1 MKKIFNLT
9 ILSLG
14 FFLLLGSCQ
23 KKEFVQMNSDVKV
36 KAKLSTRNLILT
48 ENTAANNVLEVSWQ
62 EPTVGFEAAP
72 TYYVLIDLPGS
83 DFSGAQEFSAGTDL
97 HKILQGGELNN
108 KLLALGL
115 SGGNPQ
121 DVAVMVRAKLSNYK
135 SVYSDPIPLT
145 VTPYST
151 TLDLSTEWGVV
162 GSGTPG
168 GWGGGDILDLPF
180 YQTDVAGVIVAYVTL
195 KDGEI
200 KFRKNNDWT
209 VNVGDDNNDLTLEP
223 NGANIPVTAGTYKIT
238 FDTGAMTY
246 TIEPYTWGLV
256 GDATPNGWS
265 GPDLKLEYNPYNDD
279 WKAAV
284 TLTAGDIKFRLNNDW
299 TTNYGDTGADGTLD
313 AGGDNITVTA
323 GNYIVTFDPK
333 RGTYSIDS
341 SDLWGLVGDA
351 TPNGWNGPDTKFLP
365 DFGMHPGKFYING
378 ISLTTGEIKVRQND
392 AWGVNYGD
400 DGNDGTLD
408 AGGANIPVNA
418 GTYNIEIDF
427 SASPP
432 SIAIHAWQ

>member
-1 MKKIFNLT
+1 MKKIYKHL
-9 ILSLG
+9 ILLSG
-14 FFLLLGSCQ
+14 IFLILGSCQ
-23 KKEFVQMNSDVKV
+23 KKEFVQIQPLERFDVQ
-36 KAKLSTRNLILT
+36 LSTRTLIL
-48 ENTAANNVLEVSWQ
+48 NKDYPDSNVLQVTWNKPQ
-62 EPTVGFEAAP
+62 VGFSPAP
-72 TYYVLIDLPGS
+72 AYFVQIDLSGS
-83 DFSGAQEFSAGTDL
+83 NFANAQEFPAGNE
-97 HKILQGGELNN
+97 LQRVIKNADINN
-108 KLLALGL
+108 KLLSL
-115 SGGNPQ
+115 SVEGGVPV
-121 DVAVMVRAKLSNYK
+121 DIEVRIKAKFSDYK
-135 SVYSDPIPLT
+135 IVYSEALPLT
-145 VTPYST
+145 VTPYT
-151 TLDLSTEWGVV
+151 TILDLSTEWGVV

-195 KDGEI
+195 QDGEI
-200 KFRKNNDWT
+200 KFRKNNGT

-238 FDTGAMTY
+238 FDTSAMTY

-256 GDATPNGWS
+256 GDATPNGWN
-265 GPDLKLEYNPYNDD
+265 GPDLKLEYNPYNDN

-299 TTNYGDTGADGTLD
+299 ATNYGDTGADGTLD
-313 AGGDNITVTA
+313 TGGDNITVSA

-333 RGTYSIDS
+333 RGTYSLDS

-365 DFGMHPGKFYING
+365 DFGLHPGKFYING
-378 ISLTTGEIKVRQND
+378 ISLTTGAIKVRQND

-408 AGGANIPVNA
+408 ANGANIPVNA

-427 SASPP
+427 AVSPP
-432 SIAIHAWQ
+432 TIAIHAWQ